1 MGNEQRIDKI
11 KIREDEKKNFKQH
24 LLWIVLKMT
33 GQKSEKFYFYDF
45 EAESPEKRLKFDMA
59 QFTTEGDE
67 SESKIIKRKSFKD
80 SKKKIF
86 FESGLLNNQANL
98 NDWLFD
104 VNGLQSKSKATMKR
118 RTSSSSMNY

>member
-67 SESKIIKRKSFKD
+67 SESKIIKSKSFKD